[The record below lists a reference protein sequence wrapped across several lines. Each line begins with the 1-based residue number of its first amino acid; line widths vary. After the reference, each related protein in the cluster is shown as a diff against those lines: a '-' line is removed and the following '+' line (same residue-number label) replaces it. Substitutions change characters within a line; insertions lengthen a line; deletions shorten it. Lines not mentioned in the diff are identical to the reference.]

1 MCASSRR
8 AESSRSQNVTK
19 AIDNGRDGARFRKVS
34 VYRST
39 LWDPLWVT
47 RTRHKFV
54 ALLSTL
60 SSNLLFSSLSPP
72 PPDPRGAYH
81 KGDEMSGKEGQGKG
95 EWNHPRDQYGNDARL
110 PSPLAIRDVTML
122 SVSLFY
128 AIANMPESSSPLWT
142 RFIVH
147 PPLSSHLL
155 SAFRFSPSFSE
166 VSRRMAP
173 PPTLLDLIIIVSRWK
188 KRWFSLITLE

>member
-1 MCASSRR
+1 MA
-8 AESSRSQNVTK
+8 
-19 AIDNGRDGARFRKVS
+19 RDSEK
-34 VYRST
+34 YRYIVPPFETS
-39 LWDPLWVT
+39 VT

-128 AIANMPESSSPLWT
+128 AIANMPESSSPL
-142 RFIVH
+142 
-147 PPLSSHLL
+147 
-155 SAFRFSPSFSE
+155 
-166 VSRRMAP
+166 
-173 PPTLLDLIIIVSRWK
+173 
-188 KRWFSLITLE
+188 